1 MSWLQPPGWVHALNT
16 DTWQPLS
23 LHTAAQYTNY
33 SMDVSAQISEDRKVV
48 VVRVANNASDEGH
61 LSIDFG
67 RRLYQPQDSTGSVGA
82 SNTDVRS
89 PVFVQLTQLLGE
101 HAGIRGANTPSEP
114 LKVSPVKATL
124 ANWSV
129 VLIPPLSYNIFEFRF
144 E

>member
-1 MSWLQPPGWVHALNT
+1 MS
-16 DTWQPLS
+16 
-23 LHTAAQYTNY
+23 TAAACRTFNIL
-33 SMDVSAQISEDRKVV
+33 ASEDRKVV

-61 LSIDFG
+61 LTIEPFDFG
-67 RRLYQPQDSTGSVGA
+67 RRLNQPQDSNGSVGA
-82 SNTDVRS
+82 GSTDVRT
-89 PVFVQLTQLLGE
+89 PVSVQLTQLLGE